1 MRETAMFRAFERSN
15 GDFSRPLVKRVVA
28 AMARYV
34 RNEQRRDGFK
44 AQAKQA
50 AQQPQQGAAA

>member
-1 MRETAMFRAFERSN
+1 MFRAFERSN